1 MNGSTNNL
9 IMFRTSRKGYD
20 KGDVH
25 RYIEEMNIRFAA
37 TEEKARQ
44 QIRRL
49 EMALENA
56 EAQAQTP
63 VADEAAL
70 QALRQ
75 ENEVLKAELASLRE
89 QAVAAKEAQVAQDKP
104 AAEVPLTYDEA
115 SKRLGDILLKANL
128 DADRIVA
135 EAEAEAN
142 RHLTGAEKQADD
154 IRLDAAVTA
163 RLMTDR
169 VKRRLTALTGEY
181 IDSME
186 SVSRASAEEYRKLF
200 DELKGR
206 LDAARVDAAVALRE
220 AKQG

>member
-1 MNGSTNNL
+1 MNGSANNM
-9 IMFRTSRKGYD
+9 IMFRTSRKGYN
-20 KGDVH
+20 KEDVH

-37 TEEKARQ
+37 AEEKAKQ

-49 EMALENA
+49 EAERESAA
-56 EAQAQTP
+56 EAQAP
-63 VADEAAL
+63 VVDEAAV
-70 QALRQ
+70 QALKL
-75 ENEVLKAELASLRE
+75 ENESLKAELEALKAQLADVKRE
-89 QAVAAKEAQVAQDKP
+89 IPAEAKAEAEKS
-104 AAEVPLTYDEA
+104 LTYDEA

-142 RHLTGAEKQADD
+142 RQLTGAEKQADD

-181 IDSME
+181 IDSLE
-186 SVSRASAEEYRKLF
+186 SFSRASTEEYRKLF

-206 LDAARVDAAVALRE
+206 LDAAHVDSAVLLRE
-220 AKQG
+220 VKNG

>member
-1 MNGSTNNL
+1 MNGSANNM
-9 IMFRTSRKGYD
+9 IMFRTSRKGYN
-20 KGDVH
+20 KEDVH

-37 TEEKARQ
+37 AEEKAKQ

-49 EMALENA
+49 EAERESAA
-56 EAQAQTP
+56 EAQAP
-63 VADEAAL
+63 VVDEAAV
-70 QALRQ
+70 QALTL
-75 ENEVLKAELASLRE
+75 ENESLKAELEALKAQLADAKRE
-89 QAVAAKEAQVAQDKP
+89 IPAEAKAQAEKS
-104 AAEVPLTYDEA
+104 LTYDEA

-142 RHLTGAEKQADD
+142 RQLTGAEKQADD

-181 IDSME
+181 IDSLE
-186 SVSRASAEEYRKLF
+186 SFSRASTEEYRKLF

-206 LDAARVDAAVALRE
+206 LDAAHVDAAVILRE
-220 AKQG
+220 VKNG

>member
-1 MNGSTNNL
+1 MNGSANNM

-49 EMALENA
+49 EMALE

-63 VADEAAL
+63 VVDEAAL
-70 QALRQ
+70 QTLRQ
-75 ENEVLKAELASLRE
+75 ENEALKAELAALRE
-89 QAVAAKEAQVAQDKP
+89 QVAAVKEAPVAEDKP
-104 AAEVPLTYDEA
+104 AVEVPLTYDEA

-135 EAEAEAN
+135 EAEVEAN
-142 RHLTGAEKQADD
+142 RQLTGAEKQADD

>member
-1 MNGSTNNL
+1 MNGSANNM

-49 EMALENA
+49 ELALE

-63 VADEAAL
+63 CADEAAL

-75 ENEVLKAELASLRE
+75 ENEALKAELAAL
-89 QAVAAKEAQVAQDKP
+89 QAQAAAATEAPMAKEK
-104 AAEVPLTYDEA
+104 AEVDASLTYDEA

-142 RHLTGAEKQADD
+142 RQLTGAEKQADD
-154 IRLDAAVTA
+154 IRLDAAVSA

>member
-1 MNGSTNNL
+1 MNGSANNM

-49 EMALENA
+49 EMALE

-75 ENEVLKAELASLRE
+75 ENEVLKAELAALRE
-89 QAVAAKEAQVAQDKP
+89 QAATKEAPIAEDKS
-104 AAEVPLTYDEA
+104 AVEVPLTYDEA

-128 DADRIVA
+128 DADRIVS

-142 RHLTGAEKQADD
+142 RQLTGAEKQADD

-206 LDAARVDAAVALRE
+206 LDAARVDAAVALCE

>member
-1 MNGSTNNL
+1 MNGSANNM

-37 TEEKARQ
+37 TEEKTKQ

-49 EMALENA
+49 EMALE

-63 VADEAAL
+63 VVDEAAL
-70 QALRQ
+70 QTLRQ
-75 ENEVLKAELASLRE
+75 ENEALKAELTALRE
-89 QAVAAKEAQVAQDKP
+89 QVAAVNEAPVAEDKP
-104 AAEVPLTYDEA
+104 AVEVPLTYDEA

-135 EAEAEAN
+135 EAEVEAN
-142 RHLTGAEKQADD
+142 RQLTGAEKQADD

-181 IDSME
+181 IDSMK

>member
-1 MNGSTNNL
+1 MNGSANNM

-37 TEEKARQ
+37 TEEKTKQ

-49 EMALENA
+49 EMALE

-63 VADEAAL
+63 VVDEAAL
-70 QALRQ
+70 QTLRQ
-75 ENEVLKAELASLRE
+75 ENEALKAELAALRE
-89 QAVAAKEAQVAQDKP
+89 QVAAVKEAPVAEDKP
-104 AAEVPLTYDEA
+104 AVEVPLTYDEA

-135 EAEAEAN
+135 EAEVEAN
-142 RHLTGAEKQADD
+142 RQLTGAEKQADD

>member
-1 MNGSTNNL
+1 MNGSANNM

-49 EMALENA
+49 EIALE
-56 EAQAQTP
+56 EAQAS
-63 VADEAAL
+63 VVDEAAL

-75 ENEVLKAELASLRE
+75 ENEALKAELAALRE
-89 QAVAAKEAQVAQDKP
+89 QAVAAKEAPVTEDKS

-142 RHLTGAEKQADD
+142 RQLTGAEKQADD

>member
-1 MNGSTNNL
+1 MNGSANNM

-49 EMALENA
+49 EIALE
-56 EAQAQTP
+56 EAQAP
-63 VADEAAL
+63 VVDEAVL

-75 ENEVLKAELASLRE
+75 ENEALKAELAALRE
-89 QAVAAKEAQVAQDKP
+89 QAVAAKEAPVTEDKP
-104 AAEVPLTYDEA
+104 TAEVPLTYDEA

-142 RHLTGAEKQADD
+142 RQLTGAEKQADD

>member
-1 MNGSTNNL
+1 MNGSANNM

-49 EMALENA
+49 EIALE
-56 EAQAQTP
+56 EAQAP
-63 VADEAAL
+63 VVDEAAL

-75 ENEVLKAELASLRE
+75 ENEALKAELAALRE
-89 QAVAAKEAQVAQDKP
+89 QAVAAKEAPVTEDKS

-142 RHLTGAEKQADD
+142 RQLTGAEKQADD

>member
-1 MNGSTNNL
+1 MNGSANNM

-37 TEEKARQ
+37 AEEKARQ

-49 EMALENA
+49 EMALASEEGQNS
-56 EAQAQTP
+56 Q
-63 VADEAAL
+63 ADEVSCQALQQENETLRAELAAL
-70 QALRQ
+70 Q
-75 ENEVLKAELASLRE
+75 EKLASVSE
-89 QAVAAKEAQVAQDKP
+89 SVAVESP
-104 AAEVPLTYDEA
+104 AEEDVSLTYDEA

-142 RHLTGAEKQADD
+142 RQLSGAEKQADD

-163 RLMTDR
+163 RLMTER
-169 VKRRLTALTGEY
+169 VKRRLAALTGEY
-181 IDSME
+181 ME
-186 SVSRASAEEYRKLF
+186 SLEAFSRASAEEYRQFF
-200 DELKGR
+200 DELKDR
-206 LDAARVDAAVALRE
+206 LNAAHVEAAVILRDI
-220 AKQG
+220 QND